1 MTNAFLTLGN
11 KAGITTYGHQLRLVV
26 GSRYKFRSTETI
38 MLMGVDDASTYELTA
53 EEALAVGQAMVTKAQ
68 EILGAKAAE
77 VASIHHS
84 SGGRSPLVSHNNH
97 HQPTA
102 TNGKP
107 KKQPKA
113 EAFTD
118 AKSLKNLMTTG
129 QKTQFATLLESV
141 IANKDRTNRDLKAIC
156 KELVGSCPRAPISKA
171 KIKTHIYERV
181 WK

>member
-11 KAGITTYGHQLRLVV
+11 KAGVTTYGHQLRLVV
-26 GSRYKFRSTETI
+26 GSRFKFRSTETI
-38 MLMGVDDASTYELTA
+38 MIMGVDDASTYELTI
-53 EEALAVGQAMVTKAQ
+53 EEALIVGQAMVAKAK
-68 EILGAKAAE
+68 EILDAKAAE
-77 VASIHHS
+77 IAAAHHS
-84 SGGRSPLVSHNNH
+84 SGGRSPLVGHD
-97 HQPTA
+97 HQPAA
-102 TNGKP
+102 TNATKP

-118 AKSLKNLMTTG
+118 SKSLKALVTAN

-171 KIKTHIYERV
+171 KIKAHIYERV

>member
-26 GSRYKFRSTETI
+26 SSRDKFRSTETI
-38 MLMGVDDASTYELTA
+38 MLIGVDDASTFELTA
-53 EEALAVGQAMVTKAQ
+53 EEALTVGQALVAKAQ

-77 VASIHHS
+77 IAATHQS
-84 SGGRSPLVSHNNH
+84 SGGRSPLVGHDHH

-118 AKSLKNLMTTG
+118 AKSLKALATTN

-141 IANKDRTNRDLKAIC
+141 IANKDRTNRDLKVIC

-171 KIKTHIYERV
+171 KIKAHIYERV